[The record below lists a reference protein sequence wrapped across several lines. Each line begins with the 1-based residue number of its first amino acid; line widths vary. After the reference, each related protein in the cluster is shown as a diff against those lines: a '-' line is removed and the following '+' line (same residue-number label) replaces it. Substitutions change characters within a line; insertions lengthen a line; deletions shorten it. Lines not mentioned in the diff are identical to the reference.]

1 MRYAIGIATALA
13 MCWALSRQ
21 GAVYDVDCT
30 IVSLGCILVA
40 IALLVWRHLRGGR
53 RLSLGQLAPAG
64 VLALVPLAGLASAL
78 ANGISLESLASLS
91 TLLVPAS
98 VCALASLLDDEEHA
112 SVITGMT
119 WLGVASGIAGILLF
133 AGIWDFDGAT
143 GEGDGRLEFFFAYGA
158 TSGAFFLAMSVL
170 ALGATDG
177 KLRWLAFP
185 SIASLLLTLS
195 GGAVIVALA
204 AYLALAIVWV
214 WRREWDRLIALCV
227 EGVLAVCVLLVSH
240 FAGNF
245 WAAPSAAVGLVICAV
260 MWVLDER
267 AILPAKAPNLPSPA
281 AKGAGTSAK
290 GVSAST
296 KGATPPAT
304 AGSPSAR
311 RPLAVRIALTAAF
324 VIAAAALVA
333 LGLAVFGSRVGT
345 DIANI
350 TERLEMMGDAAAL
363 WMQSPILGIGPD
375 QFQYHYHYVQTT
387 PYFSERVHC
396 FYLQLACDAGIV
408 GLLAF
413 LAGVAWPLARLARK
427 LRACA
432 VTGDVDAF
440 DGRLALLVCAAV
452 LLAHAAIDWDF
463 SFGLMEALLMLAVSS
478 PSVTWESAEK
488 SQKKPDVAADAAD
501 ASTRSAIPQSVTL
514 AATLAA
520 ACLVAVV
527 SGVTLWAAATHDSLT
542 ERVEGGGVYG
552 FMSDYRES
560 TLVTND
566 RALATTVISECV
578 SNNAPEQ
585 AIEWAELCGGAHGNV
600 QVVDIAYCYQAI
612 GEADTAERL
621 LIDELWA
628 EPCVAILFEDAEEF
642 FETCGISS
650 ENAAEYHETVQ
661 AACEASGLE
670 MAEYQEE

>member
-1 MRYAIGIATALA
+1 M
-13 MCWALSRQ
+13 
-21 GAVYDVDCT
+21 
-30 IVSLGCILVA
+30 
-40 IALLVWRHLRGGR
+40 
-53 RLSLGQLAPAG
+53 
-64 VLALVPLAGLASAL
+64 PLAGLASAL
-78 ANGISLESLASLS
+78 ANGVSLESLASLS

-98 VCALASLLDDEEHA
+98 VCALASLLDDDEHA

-158 TSGAFFLAMSVL
+158 TTGAFFLAMSVL
-170 ALGATDG
+170 ALGAPDG

-214 WRREWDRLIALCV
+214 WRREWDRLIALAV
-227 EGVLAVCVLLVSH
+227 TGVLAVCVLLVSH

-245 WAAPSAAVGLVICAV
+245 WAAPSSAVGLLICAG
-260 MWVLDER
+260 MWFLDER
-267 AILPAKAPNLPSPA
+267 AILPAKAHNLPSPA

-290 GVSAST
+290 G
-296 KGATPPAT
+296 ATPT
-304 AGSPSAR
+304 AGADSPSAR

-350 TERLEMMGDAAAL
+350 TERLEMMRDAAAL
-363 WMQSPILGIGPD
+363 WMQSPLLGIGPD

-413 LAGVAWPLARLARK
+413 LAGVAWLLARLARK

-463 SFGLMEALLMLAVSS
+463 SFGLMEALLMLAISS
-478 PSVTWESAEK
+478 PLVIWETVEK
-488 SQKKPDVAADAAD
+488 SQKKPDVATDTDADAP
-501 ASTRSAIPQSVTL
+501 TRPAIPQTVTL

-520 ACLVAVV
+520 GCLLVAV
-527 SGVTLWAAATHDSLT
+527 SGVSVWAATTHDSLT

-552 FMSDYRES
+552 FMSEYRES

-566 RALATTVISECV
+566 RALATTVIAECV

-585 AIEWAELCGGAHGNV
+585 AIEWAELCGGAHGNA

-612 GEADTAERL
+612 GNTDTAERL

-628 EPCVAILFEDAEEF
+628 EPCVAILFEDAEKF
-642 FETCGISS
+642 FEGCGISD
-650 ENAAEYHETVQ
+650 ENAAEYHEAVQ
-661 AACEASGLE
+661 EACEASGLE
-670 MAEYQEE
+670 MAEYREE

>member
-21 GAVYDVDCT
+21 GAVFDSDCA

-40 IALLVWRHLRGGR
+40 IVLLVWRHLRGGR
-53 RLSLGQLAPAG
+53 RLSLWQLAPAG
-64 VLALVPLAGLASAL
+64 VLALVPLAGLASTL
-78 ANGISLESLASLS
+78 SNNVSLESLASLS

-98 VCALASLLDDEEHA
+98 VCALASLLDDDEHA
-112 SVITGMT
+112 SVIAGAT
-119 WLGVASGIAGILLF
+119 WLGVASGVAGILLF
-133 AGIWDFDGAT
+133 AGILEFDGAT

-227 EGVLAVCVLLVSH
+227 QGVLAVCVLLVSH

-245 WAAPSAAVGLVICAV
+245 WAAPSSAVGLLICAV
-260 MWVLDER
+260 MWFLDER
-267 AILPAKAPNLPSPA
+267 AILPAKTPNLPSPA

-290 GVSAST
+290 GAI
-296 KGATPPAT
+296 PT
-304 AGSPSAR
+304 AGADSPSAR

-333 LGLAVFGSRVGT
+333 LGLAVFGSRVAT
-345 DIANI
+345 DVANI
-350 TERLEMMGDAAAL
+350 TERFEMMKDAAAL
-363 WMQSPILGIGPD
+363 WMQSPLLGIGPD

-396 FYLQLACDAGIV
+396 FYLQLACDAGLV
-408 GLLAF
+408 GLAAF
-413 LAGVAWPLARLARK
+413 LCGIGSLLVRLA
-427 LRACA
+427 
-432 VTGDVDAF
+432 
-440 DGRLALLVCAAV
+440 GRLRRCAASRYDAEFDRQLSLLLCASVLLV
-452 LLAHAAIDWDF
+452 HAAIDWDF
-463 SFGLMEALLMLAVSS
+463 SFGLIESLLMLAVTS
-478 PSVTWESAEK
+478 PGVTWESAEK
-488 SQKKPDVAADAAD
+488 PQKKSDAAATD
-501 ASTRSAIPQSVTL
+501 APARPAIPRS
-514 AATLAA
+514 ATLATALTA
-520 ACLVAVV
+520 ACLLTAV
-527 SGVTLWAAATHDSLT
+527 SCVTVWAATMHDSLT
-542 ERVEGGGVYG
+542 ERVESGGVYG
-552 FMSDYRES
+552 FMSDYRKS

-612 GEADTAERL
+612 GDADTAERL

-642 FETCGISS
+642 FEACGISS
-650 ENAAEYHETVQ
+650 ENATEYHEAVQ

-670 MAEYQEE
+670 MAEYQEA